1 MTRYTQKQLKSM
13 VQNGIAEDVTNAT
26 NETRNAIEK
35 AEGFYRQVGYS
46 SGVYGCNGMLLKG
59 EKTGKL
65 YAVTARSQAIYI
77 F

>member
-26 NETRNAIEK
+26 NETRTAIEK
-35 AEGFYRQVGYS
+35 VEGFYRQVGYS
-46 SGVYGCNGMLLKG
+46 AGVYGCNGMLLKG

-65 YAVTARSQAIYI
+65 YAVTARSQAIFI